1 MGANGSTLGHDSNSY
16 HSEDTLSMT
25 TSTVTA
31 TETPVSTVRHFF
43 SKENKFS
50 KFKQKIKRKFD
61 LKKSTDHG
69 QVFREF
75 LNLLNLPDLIAVFE
89 EYKSTLFLKELFQY
103 AESARPIAS
112 NLRNDLS
119 ELYDFKYNSDVT
131 LVYKG
136 VHFAVHRAIVGA
148 RCPYFRELVLKKPF
162 GSVVP
167 VNLEIKGLRV
177 ELFNDLLKFLYTGEL
192 AGSYDASS
200 NTASYKALIRISQE
214 CGVPNPLLYDLKN
227 LLDTG
232 LYSDASLC
240 FQTETINQPN
250 NNELDS
256 SINNIHQ
263 IQNDKILPEANN
275 CTCCKQA
282 EYACHQAILAAR
294 SPFLRNVII
303 RQQQRKASLKRDNTS
318 EERMKIVLD
327 ESIIPRRFA
336 RILLHV
342 MYRDADDLM
351 NLIESSICKCHFLN
365 GIGGES
371 SKNSQNSKDS
381 NQSANLSKEIMSL
394 YEIARFL
401 EIDFFVQSCE
411 DLIIE
416 LLSLDTLVPILNWS
430 GQPHGSPW
438 VRRQALCYLKEEF
451 ATISSVNDNKLL
463 YQLDYSHLVDILKS
477 DFTEASELNILEAI
491 IKWGEHHYKQ
501 NIRFPMTEYSGTL
514 SKTSKKEVDFAQ
526 LREMIGELLDMVRIE
541 HILPMGA
548 KELTEA
554 VKKGLIIKLPLSMN
568 NGNSSLL
575 ASQSLNV
582 NAWFRT
588 RNGPDNFQRPRFF
601 PPYFEETL
609 RILEQRLG
617 YPLSIDDDCSSSTAT
632 LTDIDIKKPLH
643 MPDIHYMIN
652 KNKLNMIG
660 SASMVSDGDLVSP
673 IGDFHF
679 CFTSS
684 STSSVPCYDHVD
696 TKSNLN
702 LPIIEERIRL
712 LMKQR
717 ERELKTAPL
726 CLRALKIS
734 HDRCKALSL
743 IQLRVVREFGLPDVA
758 AEVLHMKKATS
769 AEDEDDEEDMEDSNV
784 LSEVLSRNNM
794 NSSEAEIPP
803 PPRPPV
809 PGFML
814 ATTSVVCDPFS
825 YDSELKLESSSRYEL
840 ESQVCFLLFIFIS
853 INWFYISF
861 LAQPR
866 IEP

>member
-1 MGANGSTLGHDSNSY
+1 MGANGSILGHDAGSY

-31 TETPVSTVRHFF
+31 TEVPASTVRQFF
-43 SKENKFS
+43 SKDNKFS

-69 QVFREF
+69 QVIRDF

-136 VHFAVHRAIVGA
+136 VHFAVHRAIVAA
-148 RCPYFRELVLKKPF
+148 RCPYFRELVLKKPV

-167 VNLEIKGLRV
+167 VNLDIKGLRV

-214 CGVPNPLLYDLKN
+214 CGVPNPLLHDLKN

-240 FQTETINQPN
+240 FQTEISNHQN
-250 NNELDS
+250 NNELGS
-256 SINNIHQ
+256 SGNINQ
-263 IQNDKILPEANN
+263 IQNDKVSAETSN

-294 SPFLRNVII
+294 SPFFRNVIT
-303 RQQQRKASLKRDNTS
+303 RQHQRKASLKRDHST

-351 NLIESSICKCHFLN
+351 NLIESSICKCNHTN
-365 GIGGES
+365 ATGGEAM
-371 SKNSQNSKDS
+371 KNSQSTRDPH
-381 NQSANLSKEIMSL
+381 QSANLSKEIMSL

-416 LLSLDTLVPILNWS
+416 LLSLDTLIPILTWS

-451 ATISSVNDNKLL
+451 ATISSYNDNKLL

-477 DFTEASELNILEAI
+477 DFTEASELSIMEAI
-491 IKWGEHHYKQ
+491 IKWGEYHYKQ
-501 NIRFPMTEYSGTL
+501 NIRSPFAVEFQCTL
-514 SKTSKKEVDFAQ
+514 PKISKKEVDYAQ
-526 LREMIGELLDMVRIE
+526 LREMIGELLDMVRVE

-548 KELTEA
+548 KELNEA
-554 VKKGLIIKLPLSMN
+554 IKKGLIIKLPPPM
-568 NGNSSLL
+568 SSAGPLL
-575 ASQSLNV
+575 MAQNLNV

-588 RNGPDNFQRPRFF
+588 RNSADTFQRPRYF

-609 RILEQRLG
+609 RTLEQRLG

-643 MPDIHYMIN
+643 MPDTLYMVN
-652 KNKLNMIG
+652 KSKLNMIG
-660 SASMVSDGDLVSP
+660 SASMVSDGDLVLP

-684 STSSVPCYDHVD
+684 SASSVPCYDHVD

-702 LPIIEERIRL
+702 LPIIERHIHV

-743 IQLRVVREFGLPDVA
+743 IQLRVVREFGLPDIA
-758 AEVLHMKKATS
+758 AETLHTKKATPG
-769 AEDEDDEEDMEDSNV
+769 EDGDDDDDFEDNNV
-784 LSEVLSRNNM
+784 PPEVLSRNNM

-803 PPRPPV
+803 PRPPV

-814 ATTSVVCDPFS
+814 PTTSVVCDPFS

-840 ESQVCFLLFIFIS
+840 ESQVCPLLS
-853 INWFYISF
+853 IDSLTLFD
-861 LAQPR
+861 
-866 IEP
+866 